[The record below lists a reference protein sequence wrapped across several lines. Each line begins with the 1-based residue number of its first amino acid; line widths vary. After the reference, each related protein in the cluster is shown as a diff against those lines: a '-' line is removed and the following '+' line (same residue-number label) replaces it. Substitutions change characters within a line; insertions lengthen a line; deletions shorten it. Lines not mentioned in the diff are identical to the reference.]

1 MTRIDMAGLGLR
13 ARLLLGRIGPV
24 GIASV
29 VLLFACAG
37 ALAWLA
43 QATDLLER
51 RQQLAERMAVLPKP
65 APKAAP
71 APANDN
77 MVLFYRSLGERRH
90 AGEQVRTLFAIASK
104 AGLVLSKG
112 EYREVF
118 DPNAR
123 VWSYQV
129 TLPVKGSYSAIWD
142 FALQSLQAIP
152 FASLDDIGFH
162 RDTVGDPTVEARLR
176 FTLYL
181 GEPAQGEGR

>member
-1 MTRIDMAGLGLR
+1 MASLGLR
-13 ARLLLGRIGPV
+13 AQLLLGRVGPV
-24 GIASV
+24 GIAST
-29 VLLFACAG
+29 VLLLVCAAG
-37 ALAWLA
+37 LAWLA

-51 RQQLAERMAVLPKP
+51 RQQLAVRMAALPRGE
-65 APKAAP
+65 PKVQP

-77 MVLFYRSLGERRH
+77 MVLFYRSLGERRQ
-90 AGEQVRTLFAIASK
+90 AGEQVRTLFALASK
-104 AGLVLSKG
+104 SGLVLSKG

-162 RDTVGDPTVEARLR
+162 RDAVGEANVEARLR

-181 GEPAQGEGR
+181 GGTEGEGR